1 MQMSVAI
8 GVILLVFAAVPS
20 ISQSA
25 GSQDI
30 VSFKALTWDVVSI
43 KPHKQL
49 DASSSMQWTVVG
61 IEFRNTTLNGL
72 FLNAFEV
79 RSESQITGYPAW
91 VNSEHFDIQAK
102 MDADTAAAYHKLKG
116 DEGARQWRAFMRQIL
131 DDRFGMK
138 FHIEKRELPVYN
150 LVVAKQGLKLKES
163 AHDDTGS
170 SSMGHGRLTAH
181 RGEVGGLAYS
191 LSGIV
196 GRVIVDKTGLT
207 ALYDI
212 DLTWSPDN
220 EPDTGPSIFTA
231 LQEQA
236 GLKLEPA
243 KAPLDV
249 VVIDHIERPSEN

>member
-1 MQMSVAI
+1 MQKLIV
-8 GVILLVFAAVPS
+8 VTTILLVFSRVPLIPQTVS
-20 ISQSA
+20 V
-25 GSQDI
+25 QDI
-30 VSFKALTWDVVSI
+30 APSKPLTWDVVSV

-49 DASSSMQWTVVG
+49 DNSSSMQWTSDG
-61 IEFRNTTLNGL
+61 IEFRNTTLHGL

-79 RSESQITGYPAW
+79 RSESQIIGYPSW

-102 MDADTAAAYHKLKG
+102 MDAETTDAYRKLKG
-116 DEGARQWRAFMRQIL
+116 DEGGRQWRAFMRQIL

-138 FHIEKRELPVYN
+138 FHLEKRELPVYN
-150 LVVAKQGLKLKES
+150 LIIAKQGLKLKES

-170 SSMGHGRLTAH
+170 SSMGQGKLTAH
-181 RGEVGGLAYS
+181 RSEVGSLAYS
-191 LSGIV
+191 LSKTV
-196 GRVIVDKTGLT
+196 GRVILDKTGLT

-212 DLTWSPDN
+212 DLNWSPDN

-249 VVIDHIERPSEN
+249 VVIDHIEHPSAN